1 MTFNKWLRAHKD
13 DNTPIGDLARDY
25 ITDCRERGIRAMDH
39 EELEDSL
46 RKHRA
51 DRDCWN
57 TFEEAVEEWKTFN
70 SSKA

>member
-1 MTFNKWLRAHKD
+1 MT
-13 DNTPIGDLARDY
+13 
-25 ITDCRERGIRAMDH
+25 H

-57 TFEEAVEEWKTFN
+57 TFEDAVAEWKTYA
-70 SSKA
+70 S